1 MGAPAYLPSI
11 YEVAEVKIKK
21 VVYKNRI
28 RLKEFFVDFDK
39 LRSGFIFENQFLSG
53 LSMAGLDK
61 HLTASQLQAL
71 ADAYKTPETNR
82 LSKVDY
88 RRFCED
94 INTVFT
100 ENELEKDPLKEVPA
114 EPSELLDK
122 TRYDFSSKQLP
133 EERETQLESIMN
145 KLREECQ
152 IKGIMVKPFF
162 DDAAHDKNS
171 CHMVNH
177 VTVSQFKQ
185 GLGVKMGFT
194 SLSQTDIGV
203 LIEKF
208 LDDEYPPGDMI
219 NYVAFAHCLNPVTL
233 DYD

>member
-1 MGAPAYLPSI
+1 M
-11 YEVAEVKIKK
+11 
-21 VVYKNRI
+21 
-28 RLKEFFVDFDK
+28 LKSAC
-39 LRSGFIFENQFLSG
+39 LARSAAKSL
-53 LSMAGLDK
+53 LW
-61 HLTASQLQAL
+61 LQ
-71 ADAYKTPETNR
+71 
-82 LSKVDY
+82 
-88 RRFCED
+88 
-94 INTVFT
+94 
-100 ENELEKDPLKEVPA
+100 
-114 EPSELLDK
+114 
-122 TRYDFSSKQLP
+122 
-133 EERETQLESIMN
+133 
-145 KLREECQ
+145 
-152 IKGIMVKPFF
+152 VKPFF

-194 SLSQTDIGV
+194 SLSQNDIGV

>member
-1 MGAPAYLPSI
+1 MACQTLDRPDECLHLRQRTSTM
-11 YEVAEVKIKK
+11 
-21 VVYKNRI
+21 
-28 RLKEFFVDFDK
+28 LKSAC
-39 LRSGFIFENQFLSG
+39 LARSAAKSL
-53 LSMAGLDK
+53 LW
-61 HLTASQLQAL
+61 LQ
-71 ADAYKTPETNR
+71 
-82 LSKVDY
+82 
-88 RRFCED
+88 
-94 INTVFT
+94 
-100 ENELEKDPLKEVPA
+100 
-114 EPSELLDK
+114 
-122 TRYDFSSKQLP
+122 
-133 EERETQLESIMN
+133 
-145 KLREECQ
+145 
-152 IKGIMVKPFF
+152 VKPFF

-194 SLSQTDIGV
+194 SLSQNDIGV